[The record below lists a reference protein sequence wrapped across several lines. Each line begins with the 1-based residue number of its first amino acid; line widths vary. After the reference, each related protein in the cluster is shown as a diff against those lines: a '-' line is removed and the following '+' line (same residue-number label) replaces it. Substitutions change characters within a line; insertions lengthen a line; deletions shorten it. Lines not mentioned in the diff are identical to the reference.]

1 MSELAAELVA
11 ALIDRGQTVATA
23 ESITAGG
30 VCAMLT
36 TVAGS
41 SAAVRGGLIVYSA
54 DLKVSLAGV
63 PRDLLDAE
71 GEVTESVALLLADA
85 ARERCGADWGI
96 GLTGVAG
103 PGPANGVPAGTVYIG
118 VAGPSGRFGRLAR
131 LSGDRDAVR
140 AAAVERALSFL
151 REHLAAVTR

>member
-11 ALIDRGQTVATA
+11 ALVDRGQTVATA

-36 TVAGS
+36 TVAGA
-41 SAAVRGGLIVYSA
+41 SAVVRGGLIVYSA

-118 VAGPSGRFGRLAR
+118 VSGPSGRFARLVR
-131 LSGDRDAVR
+131 LSGGRDAVR
-140 AAAVERALSFL
+140 TAAVERAMGFL